1 MSKDQASWIDE
12 EVKKPDSNFVDISAD
27 ADWLNVKSHAEEKE
41 DTQHYYVIDSSEE
54 GQYVV
59 SDKRRYGIKTKDVF
73 VKMDVEL
80 VKIIEDQTATKA
92 ATINSLVRYAIND
105 LKKNGKK
112 LVVK

>member
-1 MSKDQASWIDE
+1 MDFGTSAAEQKDDNQHFST
-12 EVKKPDSNFVDISAD
+12 VKT
-27 ADWLNVKSHAEEKE
+27 EKKGV
-41 DTQHYYVIDSSEE
+41 YVE
-54 GQYVV
+54 
-59 SDKRRYGIKTKDVF
+59 SDKRRYGIETKDIF

-105 LKKNGKK
+105 LKKNGMK